1 MKKGQHHHQQQQHSA
16 SPLQQLLPPPN
27 NKQRRCTSLAAAVPA
42 LVVCSILL
50 PLVFLLGLHRPG
62 YGSEERAAVVI
73 STELPGFGARNKQHR
88 EKNGG
93 AMMKH
98 KLLKDVSKKKTS
110 GSNGISA
117 EMSLR
122 SKFKKLA
129 IKPKAKVKGTF
140 SLVELN
146 NDTFKSNGPHM
157 SNRYQRKDLSWR
169 SKDTVV
175 NGKENHGQETVHEG
189 NPKSCEHEYGSYC
202 LWSTEHREDMK
213 DAIVKRLKDQL
224 FIARAHYPSI
234 AKIKQHERFTRELKQ
249 NIQEHERMLSDTI
262 TDADLPPIFAKK
274 LEKMEHTIE
283 RAKSCE
289 VGCSNVER
297 KLRQLLDITE
307 DEAYFHTRQSAF
319 LYHLG
324 VQTTPK
330 THHCLNMRL
339 TLEYFK
345 SRSIHMD
352 QLDKQKLE
360 SPTFQHYAIFSRN
373 VLAVST
379 TINSTVLNSQDSG
392 SIVFHLFTDAQN
404 FYAMKH
410 WFDRNSYLDATVHVT
425 NIEDHLKPPKHAD
438 SLEMQQLWPSE
449 ELRVTIHNYSE
460 PSQRQMKTEYIS
472 VFGHSHFL
480 LPDLLP
486 SLNRV
491 VVLDDD
497 LIVQKD
503 LSSLWNLDM
512 DGKVI
517 GAVQFCGVTLGQL
530 RAYIAEPEHSFN
542 SNACVWLSGLNVIE
556 LEKWRDLRVTSLYDQ
571 SLQKLQKEGLTS
583 ERLKALPVS
592 ILAFQDL
599 IYPLEES
606 WIQSGLGHDYGISR
620 DDIEKAATL
629 HYNGVMKP
637 WLDLGIQYYKS
648 YWKKYM
654 TTGEKFMTECNIH

>member
-1 MKKGQHHHQQQQHSA
+1 MKGHQQQQHS
-16 SPLQQLLPPPN
+16 SPLLLPP
-27 NKQRRCTSLAAAVPA
+27 KRRCTTLAAAVPA

-73 STELPGFGARNKQHR
+73 TTELAGVGARNKQHL
-88 EKNGG
+88 ENGG
-93 AMMKH
+93 AMKH

-110 GSNGISA
+110 RSNGVSPGKPSR
-117 EMSLR
+117 EK
-122 SKFKKLA
+122 SKNLA
-129 IKPKAKVKGTF
+129 VKSKAKLKGFF
-140 SLVELN
+140 SLIDLN
-146 NDTFKSNGPHM
+146 NDTFNVPGLHTPKK
-157 SNRYQRKDLSWR
+157 YKRKDLSWR
-169 SKDTVV
+169 SGVTNSLFIYDTAV

-202 LWSTEHREDMK
+202 IWSTEHREVMK

-234 AKIKQHERFTRELKQ
+234 AKLKQHEIFTRELKQ
-249 NIQEHERMLSDTI
+249 SIQEHERMLSDTI
-262 TDADLPPIFAKK
+262 TDNDLPPIFAKK
-274 LEKMEHTIE
+274 LEKMEQTIQ

-324 VQTTPK
+324 VQTMPK

-345 SRSIHMD
+345 SRSTHIEID
-352 QLDKQKLE
+352 QQKLE
-360 SPTFQHYAIFSRN
+360 RPTLQHYVIFSRN
-373 VLAVST
+373 ILAVST

-410 WFDRNSYLDATVHVT
+410 WFDRNSYLEATVHVT
-425 NIEDHLKPPKHAD
+425 NIEDHQKIPKDAD
-438 SLEMQQLWPSE
+438 SLEMEQIWPSE
-449 ELRVTIHNYSE
+449 EFRVTIRNYSE
-460 PSQRQMKTEYIS
+460 PPQRQMRTEYIS
-472 VFGHSHFL
+472 VFGHSQYL

-497 LIVQKD
+497 LVVQKD
-503 LSSLWNLDM
+503 LSYLWNLDM

-517 GAVQFCGVTLGQL
+517 GAIQFCGVTLGQL
-530 RAYIAEPEHSFN
+530 RSYIAEHSFN
-542 SNACVWLSGLNVIE
+542 SDACVWLSGLNVIE
-556 LEKWRDLRVTSLYDQ
+556 LEKWRDLRVTSMYDQ
-571 SLQKLQKEGLTS
+571 SLQKLQMERLASK
-583 ERLKALPVS
+583 RLKALPVG

-606 WIQSGLGHDYGISR
+606 WVQSGLGHNYGISQY
-620 DDIEKAATL
+620 DIEKAATL

-637 WLDLGIQYYKS
+637 WLDLGIHDYKS
-648 YWKKYM
+648 YWRKYM
-654 TTGEKFMTECNIH
+654 ATGEKFMTECNIH

>member
-1 MKKGQHHHQQQQHSA
+1 MPPIKMYPK
-16 SPLQQLLPPPN
+16 LLLLS
-27 NKQRRCTSLAAAVPA
+27 RCS
-42 LVVCSILL
+42 L
-50 PLVFLLGLHRPG
+50 PLCDSSSIAWPFPFFL
-62 YGSEERAAVVI
+62 
-73 STELPGFGARNKQHR
+73 KQF
-88 EKNGG
+88 E
-93 AMMKH
+93 
-98 KLLKDVSKKKTS
+98 DVSKKASS

-117 EMSLR
+117 EMSPR
-122 SKFKKLA
+122 SKSKNHA
-129 IKPKAKVKGTF
+129 IKSKAKLKGVLYLVK
-140 SLVELN
+140 LN
-146 NDTFKSNGPHM
+146 NDTFKSNGPDM
-157 SNRYQRKDLSWR
+157 LKRYQRKDLSWR
-169 SKDTVV
+169 SKESKTVLRHDTVV

-202 LWSTEHREDMK
+202 LWSTEHREVMK

-249 NIQEHERMLSDTI
+249 SIQEHERMLSDTI
-262 TDADLPPIFAKK
+262 TDADLPPIFTEK
-274 LEKMEHTIE
+274 LEKMENTIE
-283 RAKSCE
+283 RTKSCE

-324 VQTTPK
+324 VQTMPK

-345 SRSIHMD
+345 SRSIHTD
-352 QLDKQKLE
+352 QLNKQMLE
-360 SPTFQHYAIFSRN
+360 SPTFQHYVIFSRN

-410 WFDRNSYLDATVHVT
+410 WFDRNSYLEATVHVT
-425 NIEDHLKPPKHAD
+425 NIEDHLKFPKHED

-449 ELRVTIHNYSE
+449 EFRVTIHNYSE
-460 PSQRQMKTEYIS
+460 SSQRQMKTEYIS

-480 LPDLLP
+480 LPDLLH

-512 DGKVI
+512 DGKVV

-530 RAYIAEPEHSFN
+530 RAYIAEHSFN
-542 SNACVWLSGLNVIE
+542 SDACVWLSGLNVIE
-556 LEKWRDLRVTSLYDQ
+556 LEKWRDLRVTSLYHQ
-571 SLQKLQKEGLTS
+571 SLQKLQKENLTS
-583 ERLKALPVS
+583 KQLKALPVS

-599 IYPLEES
+599 IYPLEDS
-606 WIQSGLGHDYGISR
+606 WVQSGLGHDYGISR
-620 DDIEKAATL
+620 DDIEKAPTL

-637 WLDLGIQYYKS
+637 WLDLGIHNYKS
-648 YWKKYM
+648 YWRKYM
-654 TTGEKFMTECNIH
+654 TTGEKFMMECNIH

>member
-1 MKKGQHHHQQQQHSA
+1 MKKGHQHHQHSA
-16 SPLQQLLPPPN
+16 SPLQKLLPPPN
-27 NKQRRCTSLAAAVPA
+27 NKQRRCTALAAAVPA

-73 STELPGFGARNKQHR
+73 STELPGFGARNKQYR
-88 EKNGG
+88 ENGAG
-93 AMMKH
+93 AMKH

-110 GSNGISA
+110 RSNGISA
-117 EMSLR
+117 EMSRR
-122 SKFKKLA
+122 SMFNNLV
-129 IKPKAKVKGTF
+129 IKSKAKVKGTF

-146 NDTFKSNGPHM
+146 NDTSKSNGPHM
-157 SNRYQRKDLSWR
+157 LNRYQRKDLSWR

-202 LWSTEHREDMK
+202 LWSAEHREVMK

-249 NIQEHERMLSDTI
+249 SIQEHERMLSDTI

-283 RAKSCE
+283 RTKSCE

-324 VQTTPK
+324 VQTMPK

-410 WFDRNSYLDATVHVT
+410 WFDRNSYLDVTVHVT

-491 VVLDDD
+491 LVLDDD

-530 RAYIAEPEHSFN
+530 RAYIAKPEHSFN

-583 ERLKALPVS
+583 KRLKALPVS

-599 IYPLEES
+599 IYPLEDS

-637 WLDLGIQYYKS
+637 WLDLGIHDYKS